1 MKFKAEVLRDNIPIG
16 TLNLIAGDIK
26 YNSTARIKRA
36 ASITVEADVINSNT
50 GILLSGNLVYPSIDL
65 YPGDNLLLKSG
76 RSYSAPPILNKMKD
90 RIRIMIDDQSVGKF
104 MVVSSPKKSNGKIT
118 TYEMELYDESY
129 KLDEANLS
137 HRLYFESG
145 TLYLDAIKTILTE
158 YGYECIIAD
167 EDNHALQ
174 LSREWELGENVM
186 DIINELLKE
195 INFNNFFID
204 DEGVARLT
212 KKAKHLTPTHVYR
225 DGQCSILLPDLSQNE
240 DIYKI
245 PNVFVGVVSRPESEP
260 IIYRKVNDDPNSSVS
275 TIGRGFEIAY
285 VETLSDI
292 ASEEELK
299 KYIDDLYLQSI
310 QIVEKIEF
318 TTKIEPDHIFEEL
331 VQIDTKSAAGLF
343 KEISWDI
350 ELSNSGFMKHTAER
364 KVYQ

>member
-1 MKFKAEVLRDNIPIG
+1 MNFKAEVLRDNIPIG

-26 YNSTARIKRA
+26 YNSMARIKRA
-36 ASITVEADVINSNT
+36 ASITVEADVINSST
-50 GILLSGNLVYPSIDL
+50 GIILSDKLIYPTIDL
-65 YPGDNLLLKSG
+65 YPGDNLFLKSG
-76 RSYSAPPILNKMKD
+76 HSYSEKPILNKMKD

-137 HRLYFESG
+137 NRLYFESG
-145 TLYLDAIKTILTE
+145 TLYLDAVKTILAE
-158 YGYECIIAD
+158 YGYESVISD

-174 LSREWELGENVM
+174 ISREWELGENVM
-186 DIINELLKE
+186 DIVNELLKE

-204 DEGVARLT
+204 AEGVVRLT
-212 KKAKHLTPTHVYR
+212 KKMQYQVPVHVYR
-225 DGQCSILLPDLSQNE
+225 EGQCSILLPDLSQTE

-245 PNVFVGVVSRPESEP
+245 PNVFVGVVSRPEAEP
-260 IIYRKVNDDPNSSVS
+260 IMYRKVNDDPNSSVS
-275 TIGRGFEIAY
+275 TVGRGFEIAY

-299 KYIDDLYLQSI
+299 KYIEDLYLQSI

-318 TTKIEPDHIFEEL
+318 STAVEPDHVFEEL
-331 VQIDTKSAAGLF
+331 VQIDAKNVAGLF